1 VDTAEILTQHA
12 EELIDAATQAV
23 LGSRL
28 THYTSG
34 GHDALRGHIAA
45 LYGCLLRCVS
55 AEEAAPMV
63 AHARSIAD
71 QRYATGFELQEVQT
85 AINMLESTVWRHLVR
100 ELPAASFADAIGGIS
115 SILGMGK
122 DALAQSYVALAAG
135 RHAKA
140 LDTPALFRGTDGV

>member
-100 ELPAASFADAIGGIS
+100 ELPAASGIS